1 MVAVGYWL
9 MAAAGTV
16 NMVRIMTAAVVLRRA
31 GLRISFRNFDGMFID
46 MALMWMM
53 EMPIVQIIDVVAVLH
68 ASMPAVWAVFV
79 LMVWMGLTLIFSVTH
94 DVLLITQ
101 LFIGGRFFS
110 MLDGIS

>member
-1 MVAVGYWL
+1 

-79 LMVWMGLTLIFSVTH
+79 LMVWMGLTLIFGHSRCSPHHAVIYRWSFLQHARWHFVKTDH
-94 DVLLITQ
+94 M
-101 LFIGGRFFS
+101 FI
-110 MLDGIS
+110 

>member
-1 MVAVGYWL
+1 
-9 MAAAGTV
+9 
-16 NMVRIMTAAVVLRRA
+16 
-31 GLRISFRNFDGMFID
+31 MFID

-53 EMPIVQIIDVVAVLH
+53 EMPIVQIIDVIAVLH